1 MKWAASNNWTSLL
14 LRTNSK
20 LSVNSSFSLSVSTV
34 ETPTESSKEMWLSS
48 KADLVKLIAQQKAGL
63 SWTYHSLSREEEQGK
78 VLKNFYRLRWM
89 VLKLFWTGVGQNWL
103 TRWASV
109 TLFGVV
115 LEHYESEWVT
125 MRPFEL
131 EQLGYIW
138 SVSYARRHGKLGLVS
153 VLLT

>member
-78 VLKNFYRLRWM
+78 VLKKFYRL
-89 VLKLFWTGVGQNWL
+89 FGTAVGQNWL

-138 SVSYARRHGKLGLVS
+138 SVSYARHHGKLGLVS